1 MSDKTEQYTPEIESL
16 ISERKRLVDEIK
28 LKEESRGEFYFKD
41 KYGVEYGPGSLFA
54 ILTLL
59 NIILVLTTFIC
70 DVFLCVDGKGLIALI
85 ATIVSVI
92 VNVVIGVIN
101 MKKVYPRS
109 KKIGEIDDEI
119 KKLCEKAEQINAK
132 LTELGVEIEEPEEET
147 ESDNEEES

>member
-16 ISERKRLVDEIK
+16 ISERKKLVDEIK

-85 ATIVSVI
+85 VTIVSVI
-92 VNVVIGVIN
+92 VNVIIGVIN

-109 KKIGEIDDEI
+109 KKIGEIDEEI

-132 LTELGVEIEEPEEET
+132 LAELGVEIEEPEEET
-147 ESDNEEES
+147 ESDNEADS